1 MGHEVNEYVEVRSAK
16 PVRHSFSRKRQHQEV
31 EKGRGRKTVALSSS
45 KIDKLSHFDDYQTM
59 ELHSTSEHSI
69 DNIAAAFAA
78 LGQPS
83 RLRIVRLLLSA
94 HPNGLPA
101 GDIQKELGISAP
113 TLSHHLDKLRQVG
126 IVRATKDRQ
135 WIWYSVQSEALKFL
149 MDFLFEEC
157 CTRNQ
162 VVAIGDLEL
171 AEVSANEP
179 ETDCCD

>member
-1 MGHEVNEYVEVRSAK
+1 
-16 PVRHSFSRKRQHQEV
+16 
-31 EKGRGRKTVALSSS
+31 
-45 KIDKLSHFDDYQTM
+45 M
-59 ELHSTSEHSI
+59 EMHSTFENSI

-101 GDIQKELGISAP
+101 GEIQKELGISAP

-126 IVRATKDRQ
+126 IVEATKDRQ
-135 WIWYSVQSEALKFL
+135 WIWYSVRSQALKYL
-149 MDFLFEEC
+149 IDFLFEEC

-162 VVAIGDLEL
+162 VVERPKDKFARTDH
-171 AEVSANEP
+171 AP
-179 ETDCCD
+179 TETECCD